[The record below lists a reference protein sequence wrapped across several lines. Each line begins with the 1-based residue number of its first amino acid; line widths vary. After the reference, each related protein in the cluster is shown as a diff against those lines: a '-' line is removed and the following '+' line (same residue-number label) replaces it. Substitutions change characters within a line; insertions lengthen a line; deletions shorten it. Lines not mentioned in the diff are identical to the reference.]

1 MAVKSGDAFVQLD
14 KENELISG
22 EFSFVAYDEDNDSN
36 INVTDGVFTE
46 VEWQVVLIA
55 FNEFD
60 VFLKAFPFGSF
71 QGRSLKYLIKSFFCH
86 FSPC

>member
-36 INVTDGVFTE
+36 INVTDGVFTD
-46 VEWQVVLIA
+46 VEW
-55 FNEFD
+55 
-60 VFLKAFPFGSF
+60 
-71 QGRSLKYLIKSFFCH
+71 
-86 FSPC
+86 